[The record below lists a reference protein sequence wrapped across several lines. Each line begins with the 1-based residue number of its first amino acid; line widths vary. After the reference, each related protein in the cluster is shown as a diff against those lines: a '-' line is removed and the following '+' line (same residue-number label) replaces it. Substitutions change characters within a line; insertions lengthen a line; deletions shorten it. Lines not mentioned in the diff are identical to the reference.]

1 MRSSRTTTMPAATIA
16 RLTLPILVASLIVT
30 PYDVRAFRS
39 SASIAPRTIPITIG
53 PVNVPITQTT
63 SSNDVVDFVN
73 SDMTERR
80 NKKKKIK
87 YDLGIGKN
95 KAINNDNDNN
105 NNDSNLSSSDEGLI
119 NPNPTQ
125 FLVEHEAVRPYPSPT
140 NNSNNSNNNQN
151 DKEKSKGANNNNKK
165 LPIISHVR
173 RSEDVLHIQDPTN
186 ADAGEYHNG
195 DNNNLGGHPII
206 IPINSYDYSSSSS
219 IGDDISNK
227 SAEVVKF
234 DLNTVW
240 VEMMLH
246 NEHKKLTSASN

>member
-1 MRSSRTTTMPAATIA
+1 MRSSRTTAMPAATIA
-16 RLTLPILVASLIVT
+16 RLTLSILVASLIVT

-39 SASIAPRTIPITIG
+39 SASIAPKTIPITIG
-53 PVNVPITQTT
+53 PVYVSITQTT
-63 SSNDVVDFVN
+63 SNDAIDFVN
-73 SDMTERR
+73 SDMTERKKK
-80 NKKKKIK
+80 KKKKIK

-95 KAINNDNDNN
+95 KAINNDNDSN

-119 NPNPTQ
+119 DPNPTH

-140 NNSNNSNNNQN
+140 NSNSSNNNQN
-151 DKEKSKGANNNNKK
+151 DKEKSNSSAKNNNKK

-173 RSEDVLHIQDPTN
+173 KSEDVLHIQDPTN
-186 ADAGEYHNG
+186 NVGEYHYG
-195 DNNNLGGHPII
+195 DNNNLGDHPII
-206 IPINSYDYSSSSS
+206 IPINNYHYLSSSS
-219 IGDDISNK
+219 IGDAISNK